1 MGMGHNA
8 AAAAGVH
15 PDHWQMI
22 VARVPLGSQTTG
34 HSGISQAPEG
44 FDSVNSGNRAAGGG
58 VGLVGVPAGAAA
70 GIGNL
75 YCHVVFDNDQA
86 HPEYVVTFKKPCGR

>member
-1 MGMGHNA
+1 MAAHN
-8 AAAAGVH
+8 AAAGVH

-34 HSGISQAPEG
+34 RSGILQVPEG
-44 FDSVNSGNRAAGGG
+44 FDSVNSGTRAAGAI
-58 VGLVGVPAGAAA
+58 GLPAGQLQA
-70 GIGNL
+70 GAIANVGNL

-86 HPEYVVTFKKPCGR
+86 YPEYVVTFKKPAGRVY